1 MEWIIITNKKLFYK
15 MMPLFFAAITMGM
28 IGSFHCIGMCGPIAF
43 ALPLNNDS
51 SLAKFFGSLL
61 YNTGRITTYSC
72 IGLLFGLT
80 GKGLSI
86 IGFQQGLSILLGSTI
101 LIILL
106 MAKWGSFK
114 INPPFIFSQ
123 ASLKIRNALGK
134 LFLKK
139 NFGALYLIGLLNGLL
154 PCGLIYMAVAGAV
167 ATADPVKSALFMA
180 AFGAGTLPVMWAV
193 SFFGNFIGMEARKK
207 IRNLYPYMMVLMAC
221 LLILRGMGLGIAYLS
236 PATDTAKKQ
245 VIECYSKP

>member
-1 MEWIIITNKKLFYK
+1 ML
-15 MMPLFFAAITMGM
+15 PVLFAAITMGM

-43 ALPLNNDS
+43 ALPLNNES

-61 YNTGRITTYSC
+61 YNIGRITTYSS
-72 IGLLFGLT
+72 IGFLFGLA

-86 IGFQQGLSILLGSTI
+86 IGFQQGLSVLLGAAI
-101 LIILL
+101 LIIMLL
-106 MAKWGSFK
+106 AKWGTVKLNVPTF
-114 INPPFIFSQ
+114 FS
-123 ASLKIRNALGK
+123 AAGAGIRNAVGK

-193 SFFGNFIGMEARKK
+193 SFFGNFINMEARKK
-207 IRNLYPYMMVLMAC
+207 IRNLYPYIMVIMAC
-221 LLILRGMGLGIAYLS
+221 LLILRGMGLGIGMIS
-236 PATDTAKKQ
+236 PAAASDKKNM
-245 VIECYSKP
+245 IECGVKH

>member
-1 MEWIIITNKKLFYK
+1 MLPVIL
-15 MMPLFFAAITMGM
+15 AAITMGM

-61 YNTGRITTYSC
+61 YNLGRITTYSS
-72 IGLLFGLT
+72 IGFLCGLA

-86 IGFQQGLSILLGSTI
+86 IGFQQGLSVLLGTFI
-101 LIILL
+101 LIMMLL
-106 MAKWGSFK
+106 AKAGTVK
-114 INPPFIFSQ
+114 INVPTVFST
-123 ASLKIRNALGK
+123 AGAVIRNSVGK

-154 PCGLIYMAVAGAV
+154 PCGLIYMAVAGAL
-167 ATADPVKSALFMA
+167 ATADPIKSALFMA

-193 SFFGNFIGMEARKK
+193 SFFGNFINIEARKK
-207 IRNLYPYMMVLMAC
+207 IRNLYPYIMVVMAC
-221 LLILRGMGLGIAYLS
+221 VLILRGMGLGAGMIS
-236 PATDTAKKQ
+236 PAAAADNKNIVKCGVKQ
-245 VIECYSKP
+245 

>member
-1 MEWIIITNKKLFYK
+1 MLPVF
-15 MMPLFFAAITMGM
+15 LAAITMGM

-61 YNTGRITTYSC
+61 YNVGRITTYSS
-72 IGLLFGLT
+72 IGFLFGLA

-86 IGFQQGLSILLGSTI
+86 VGFQQGLSVLVGVAI
-101 LIILL
+101 LIIMLL
-106 MAKWGSFK
+106 AKWGTVK
-114 INPPFIFSQ
+114 LKMPIVFST
-123 ASLKIRNALGK
+123 AGTGIRNAVGK

-167 ATADPVKSALFMA
+167 ATADPIKSALFMA

-193 SFFGNFIGMEARKK
+193 SFFGNFINMEARKK
-207 IRNLYPYMMVLMAC
+207 IRNLYPYIMVVMAC
-221 LLILRGMGLGIAYLS
+221 LLILRGMGLGIGMIS
-236 PATDTAKKQ
+236 PATGTDKKNM
-245 VIECYSKP
+245 IECGVKQ

>member
-1 MEWIIITNKKLFYK
+1 ML
-15 MMPLFFAAITMGM
+15 PVFFAAITMGM

-61 YNTGRITTYSC
+61 YNVGRITTYSS
-72 IGLLFGLT
+72 IGLLFGLA

-86 IGFQQGLSILLGSTI
+86 IGFQQGLSILLGASI
-101 LIILL
+101 LIIMLL
-106 MAKWGSFK
+106 AKWGTVK
-114 INPPFIFSQ
+114 LPVPTIFSTAG
-123 ASLKIRNALGK
+123 ASIRNAVGK

-167 ATADPVKSALFMA
+167 ATADPVNCALFMA

-193 SFFGNFIGMEARKK
+193 SFFGNFINMEARKK
-207 IRNLYPYMMVLMAC
+207 IRNLYPYVMVVMAC
-221 LLILRGMGLGIAYLS
+221 LLILRGMGLGLGMIS
-236 PATDTAKKQ
+236 PAAGADKKDM
-245 VIECYSKP
+245 IECNAKQ

>member
-1 MEWIIITNKKLFYK
+1 MLPVF
-15 MMPLFFAAITMGM
+15 LAAITMGM

-61 YNTGRITTYSC
+61 YNIGRITTYSS
-72 IGLLFGLT
+72 IGFLFGLA

-86 IGFQQGLSILLGSTI
+86 IGFQQGLSILLGASI

-106 MAKWGSFK
+106 LAKLGTVK
-114 INPPFIFSQ
+114 LNVPAIFSTVG
-123 ASLKIRNALGK
+123 AGIRNVVGK

-193 SFFGNFIGMEARKK
+193 SFFGNFINMEVRKK
-207 IRNLYPYMMVLMAC
+207 IRNMYPYVMLVMAC
-221 LLILRGMGLGIAYLS
+221 LLILRGMGLGIGMIS
-236 PATDTAKKQ
+236 PATGGDKKDT
-245 VIECYSKP
+245 IECHSKQ

>member
-1 MEWIIITNKKLFYK
+1 MLPVF
-15 MMPLFFAAITMGM
+15 LAAITMG
-28 IGSFHCIGMCGPIAF
+28 IVGSFHCIGMCGPIAF

-61 YNTGRITTYSC
+61 YNIGRITTYSS
-72 IGLLFGLT
+72 IGFLFGLA

-86 IGFQQGLSILLGSTI
+86 VGFQQGLSVLLGASI
-101 LIILL
+101 LIIMLL
-106 MAKWGSFK
+106 AKWRTVK
-114 INPPFIFSQ
+114 LNVPAIFLTFG
-123 ASLKIRNALGK
+123 AGVRNAVGK

-139 NFGALYLIGLLNGLL
+139 NFAALYLIGLLNGLL

-193 SFFGNFIGMEARKK
+193 SFFGNFINMEARKT
-207 IRNLYPYMMVLMAC
+207 IRNLYPYIMVLMAC
-221 LLILRGMGLGIAYLS
+221 MLILRGMGLGIGIIS
-236 PATDTAKKQ
+236 PAIGGDKKDI
-245 VIECYSKP
+245 IECHTKQ